1 MLNELTSALTWNN
14 PTVGPRRKE
23 KGVSLKRHALK
34 LAPLVVTLELEPS
47 SELHLKYLA
56 ARVCVVHEDIS
67 CCIANLQKI

>member
-1 MLNELTSALTWNN
+1 MLGVPAELSELIFTST
-14 PTVGPRRKE
+14 TVKR

-56 ARVCVVHEDIS
+56 ARVGVVHEYIS
-67 CCIANLQKI
+67 C